1 MRRTLE
7 LSKAQELN
15 DGEVKP
21 VEKRP
26 TQEQYQRMRRTL
38 ELTKA
43 QELNDGKV
51 KPVDK
56 KPTQEQ
62 SYRQHRIRR
71 WPLPHPKRD
80 HQHRVVHRRAKS
92 ARKTIRYKPLRIRR
106 AEKHEEE
113 VW

>member
-26 TQEQYQRMRRTL
+26 TQEQYQRIRRTL
-38 ELTKA
+38 ELSKA
-43 QELNDGKV
+43 QELNDGEV

-56 KPTQEQ
+56 KPSQEQ
-62 SYRQHRIRR
+62 SWSQHRIRR
-71 WPLPHPKRD
+71 WPLPLKRD

-92 ARKTIRYKPLRIRR
+92 ARKTIKHKPLRKRR
-106 AEKHEEE
+106 AEKHVEE
-113 VW
+113 VC